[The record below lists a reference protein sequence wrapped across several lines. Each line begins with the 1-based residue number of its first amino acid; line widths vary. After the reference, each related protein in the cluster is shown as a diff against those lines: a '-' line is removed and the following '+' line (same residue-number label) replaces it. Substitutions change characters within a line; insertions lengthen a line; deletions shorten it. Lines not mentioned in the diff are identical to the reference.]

1 MRKITLWLLL
11 FFISWQMNAQS
22 TCTQTFTTEGY
33 DNSGAT
39 LTINSADLTCYG
51 GGTVTGI
58 QTVNASGSLTSGF
71 CSTNQTSW
79 FSFLVSIDGAAGT
92 YMCGPD
98 FNNIDLTGFSS
109 LTITAQDDDGW
120 SDYVTLTLSL
130 EATYTPVTPPSCVS
144 LSSPLEGA
152 TVSSSIV
159 SWPAADGGPT
169 GYKLN
174 AGTTPGGTDVLNMFD
189 VGDVLSYSLGVLS
202 PETTYYVTV
211 IPYNTIGDR
220 TGCSEVSFSTCGVM
234 TVPFTEGFNSDSIT
248 KGCWSILDENGDGD
262 AWDLNYTNNP
272 YEGDQVAVIYTD
284 YNSGDNDD
292 WLISPAIA
300 LTGNQR
306 LKFHYRVQSSGEPND
321 FELLLSTTGN
331 TPADFTNTLITNTS
345 HSNTDYEEALVNLN
359 AYSGNVYIA
368 WHVPSGGLDG
378 WRLYI
383 DNVIIEELPSC
394 VEPENLIVSN
404 VTPNSVRLEWG
415 DPTGSQ
421 FDFEYLILPTGS
433 DAPDN
438 TTSGISVGDLTV
450 TDSSLSPATT
460 YDAYVRAYC
469 STSDQSLW
477 VGPLTFSTPALV
489 VCGTPVNTTYC
500 YGNYDTTGWIF
511 ISSDGS
517 PLRVTFNSGEIE
529 SCCDD
534 ILIYDGT
541 DSTGTLLYQ
550 GNNGGDLSGLT
561 FDSISDAIYIQM
573 DTDVSV
579 SCSSGSFSNQID
591 FTVFCATCINPTA
604 TFATVPNCVNNEF
617 SIDVD
622 LTSLG
627 TATSVSI
634 SDGTTTL
641 TNVATTDVYTFGPYV
656 NSTSV
661 SIVVSN
667 EQDNSCYLNL
677 NSISYSCPPANDEC
691 VNAIALTV
699 GGVFA
704 DYPVTG
710 INLAATASSSEI
722 DPSGCNGYSGGDV
735 WYTAVVPSSGS
746 LTVETGAPSVGSGID
761 TVVTI
766 YTGVCGALTE
776 VGCDDDGGTG
786 AYSLT
791 ELTGLTSGETVYIRV
806 YEYANDNTG
815 SFDLAVYDASLSNV
829 DFSVD
834 GFKVYPNPVKDV
846 LNLEY
851 SSDITEVRVINL
863 LGQEVL
869 KQKTNA
875 TSAQLN
881 MAPLATGTYIV
892 NVQLGDVVKTL
903 KVIKE

>member
-1 MRKITLWLLL
+1 
-11 FFISWQMNAQS
+11 
-22 TCTQTFTTEGY
+22 
-33 DNSGAT
+33 
-39 LTINSADLTCYG
+39 
-51 GGTVTGI
+51 
-58 QTVNASGSLTSGF
+58 
-71 CSTNQTSW
+71 
-79 FSFLVSIDGAAGT
+79 
-92 YMCGPD
+92 
-98 FNNIDLTGFSS
+98 
-109 LTITAQDDDGW
+109 
-120 SDYVTLTLSL
+120 
-130 EATYTPVTPPSCVS
+130 
-144 LSSPLEGA
+144 
-152 TVSSSIV
+152 
-159 SWPAADGGPT
+159 
-169 GYKLN
+169 
-174 AGTTPGGTDVLNMFD
+174 
-189 VGDVLSYSLGVLS
+189 
-202 PETTYYVTV
+202 
-211 IPYNTIGDR
+211 
-220 TGCSEVSFSTCGVM
+220 
-234 TVPFTEGFNSDSIT
+234 
-248 KGCWSILDENGDGD
+248 
-262 AWDLNYTNNP
+262 
-272 YEGDQVAVIYTD
+272 
-284 YNSGDNDD
+284 
-292 WLISPAIA
+292 
-300 LTGNQR
+300 
-306 LKFHYRVQSSGEPND
+306 
-321 FELLLSTTGN
+321 
-331 TPADFTNTLITNTS
+331 
-345 HSNTDYEEALVNLN
+345 
-359 AYSGNVYIA
+359 
-368 WHVPSGGLDG
+368 
-378 WRLYI
+378 
-383 DNVIIEELPSC
+383 
-394 VEPENLIVSN
+394 
-404 VTPNSVRLEWG
+404 
-415 DPTGSQ
+415 
-421 FDFEYLILPTGS
+421 
-433 DAPDN
+433 
-438 TTSGISVGDLTV
+438 
-450 TDSSLSPATT
+450 
-460 YDAYVRAYC
+460 
-469 STSDQSLW
+469 
-477 VGPLTFSTPALV
+477 
-489 VCGTPVNTTYC
+489 
-500 YGNYDTTGWIF
+500 
-511 ISSDGS
+511 
-517 PLRVTFNSGEIE
+517 
-529 SCCDD
+529 
-534 ILIYDGT
+534 
-541 DSTGTLLYQ
+541 
-550 GNNGGDLSGLT
+550 
-561 FDSISDAIYIQM
+561 M

-591 FTVFCATCINPTA
+591 FTVFCATCVNPTA

-641 TNVATTDVYTFGPYV
+641 TNVAATDVYTFGPYV